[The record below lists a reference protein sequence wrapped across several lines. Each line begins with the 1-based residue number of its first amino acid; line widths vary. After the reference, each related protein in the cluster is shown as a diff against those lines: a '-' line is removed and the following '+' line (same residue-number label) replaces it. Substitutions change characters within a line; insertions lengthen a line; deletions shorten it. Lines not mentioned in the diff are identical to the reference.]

1 MKDYK
6 LVDLAKRWYIFA
18 AVGIACYSFTLLV
31 LRANVSTMGNE
42 LFVTEAL
49 LGGEH
54 RPVLPGYDSN
64 TEPHPAVLSS
74 DNPRLRNSGSK
85 LYNFVVL
92 KFVLDGLVSVVLLPF
107 IVIGFSGYCLDLLY
121 RRLCKR
127 KQETA

>member
-6 LVDLAKRWYIFA
+6 LVDLARRWYIFA

-31 LRANVSTMGNE
+31 RANVSTMGNE

-54 RPVLPGYDSN
+54 KPVLPGYDPN

-74 DNPRLRNSGSK
+74 DNPLLRNRGSS
-85 LYNFVVL
+85 LYSLVVL
-92 KFVLDGLVSVVLLPF
+92 KFVLDRLVPVVLMPF
-107 IVIGFSGYCLDLLY
+107 IVIGFSGYSLDLLY
-121 RRLCKR
+121 KRLCKR
-127 KQETA
+127 KRETA

>member
-6 LVDLAKRWYIFA
+6 LVDLARRWYIFA

-54 RPVLPGYDSN
+54 RPVLPGYDPN
-64 TEPHPAVLSS
+64 AEHHPAVLSS
-74 DNPRLRNSGSK
+74 DNPRLRNSGSN
-85 LYNFVVL
+85 LYNLAVL
-92 KFVLDGLVSVVLLPF
+92 KFVLDGLMPVVLMPF
-107 IVIGFSGYCLDLLY
+107 IVIVFSGYSIDLLY
-121 RRLCKR
+121 RRLCKQR
-127 KQETA
+127 QGAA